1 MLEENEIRDVPYLTV
16 VKQITFSL
24 PLLFFENHK
33 SRDRE
38 DLMPTN
44 SILQF
49 FVHQIIQ
56 YE

>member
-24 PLLFFENHK
+24 SFSK
-33 SRDRE
+33 ITKVGIE
-38 DLMPTN
+38 DIMPTN

>member
-1 MLEENEIRDVPYLTV
+1 MLEENLMKKLNLTV

-24 PLLFFENHK
+24 SFSK
-33 SRDRE
+33 ITKVGIE
-38 DLMPTN
+38 DIMPTN
-44 SILQF
+44 SILQY